1 MARSALTPWLAPLAS
16 VTLLAGAARAE
27 IDCAQCRA
35 VCNATA
41 RAYSDEPGADP
52 GDAIHKSKD
61 AQAAFTDAKRKDPS
75 FGGTD
80 AAGAVE
86 SYKRAVILDN
96 DNAQYRNYLAAALLS
111 AGKADEAIYNLEQ
124 ANNLVPSEPKFV
136 VNLGYAHHRR
146 GDETRTML
154 YYSRA
159 LMLDPRNL
167 RARLF
172 LGYALELMG
181 YRDEAITEL
190 KKVIVQDPAHEGA
203 KRALRRLG
211 VMIVPVPTGNLPPAP
226 PAPR

>member
-1 MARSALTPWLAPLAS
+1 MARSLATLTFCVALLS
-16 VTLLAGAARAE
+16 AAATRADV
-27 IDCAQCRA
+27 DCAQCRA
-35 VCNATA
+35 LCSNSA
-41 RAYSDEPGADP
+41 RAYAEDPGAEPGEP
-52 GDAIHKSKD
+52 VHKNKD
-61 AQAAFTDAKRKDPS
+61 AQAAFADAKRKDPA

-80 AAGAVE
+80 VAGAVE
-86 SYKRAVILDN
+86 AYKRAVILDN

-111 AGKADEAIYNLEQ
+111 AGRADEAVYNLEQ
-124 ANNLVPSEPKFV
+124 ANNLVPSEAKFV

-146 GDETRTML
+146 GDETRALL

-190 KKVIVQDPAHEGA
+190 KKVIVQDPAHDGA

-211 VMIVPVPTGNLPPAP
+211 VMIVPVPVGNPPPAP